1 MIYWIDLIVILF
13 SLLLFFIVIC
23 ILSRF
28 MYEHF
33 IEVDRRRQRVI
44 PVDRLI
50 RILQLRQQVEQY
62 RREHYR
68 HSVNYNNVMG
78 ELKNKIIIINPDDK
92 ITIGFEN

>member
-1 MIYWIDLIVILF
+1 MVYWIDLIVIIF
-13 SLLLFFIVIC
+13 SLILFFVVIC

-33 IEVDRRRQRVI
+33 VLLDRRRHRVI

-62 RREHYR
+62 RREHYS
-68 HSVNYNNVMG
+68 HSDNYKNVMG
-78 ELKNKIIIINPDDK
+78 ELKNKIIIINPDEG
-92 ITIGFEN
+92 ITLGIEN

>member
-13 SLLLFFIVIC
+13 CTILFFIVIF

-28 MYEHF
+28 MYEYF

-50 RILQLRQQVEQY
+50 RILELRQQVEQY
-62 RREHYR
+62 REEHYR
-68 HSVNYNNVMG
+68 HSLNYNNVMD
-78 ELKNKIIIINPDDK
+78 ELKNKIIIINPDDN

>member
-1 MIYWIDLIVILF
+1 
-13 SLLLFFIVIC
+13 
-23 ILSRF
+23 

-68 HSVNYNNVMG
+68 HSSNYIDVMG
-78 ELKNKIIIINPDDK
+78 ELKNKIIIINPGDN
-92 ITIGFEN
+92 ITLGIEN

>member
-13 SLLLFFIVIC
+13 SLLLFFIVII

-50 RILQLRQQVEQY
+50 RILQLRQQLEQY
-62 RREHYR
+62 RQEHYR
-68 HSVNYNNVMG
+68 HSVNYNNVMS
-78 ELKNKIIIINPDDK
+78 ELKNKIIIINPDDN